1 MFGAHM
7 VVLRAKPKKS
17 KRNGMRCLV
26 QPDHSTQ
33 AFVAQG
39 ESFDREDDSNVQSYL
54 IFAGLNDKI
63 GKDGVKCNASFKKV
77 ISTLNFSL
85 STTVHSFICTQS
97 LQIQIPLFAN
107 SKVNIPKPG

>member
-1 MFGAHM
+1 M
-7 VVLRAKPKKS
+7 S
-17 KRNGMRCLV
+17 C
-26 QPDHSTQ
+26 STRSLNTK

-54 IFAGLNDKI
+54 IFAGLNNKI

-85 STTVHSFICTQS
+85 STTVHSFILYT
-97 LQIQIPLFAN
+97 IIAN
-107 SKVNIPKPG
+107 SNSVVCKFKSQYS

>member
-1 MFGAHM
+1 MY
-7 VVLRAKPKKS
+7 
-17 KRNGMRCLV
+17 C
-26 QPDHSTQ
+26 STRSLNTK

-39 ESFDREDDSNVQSYL
+39 QSFDREDDSNVQSYL
-54 IFAGLNDKI
+54 TFAGLNDKI

-85 STTVHSFICTQS
+85 STTVHSLICTQS
-97 LQIQIPLFAN
+97 LQIQMAFFTN